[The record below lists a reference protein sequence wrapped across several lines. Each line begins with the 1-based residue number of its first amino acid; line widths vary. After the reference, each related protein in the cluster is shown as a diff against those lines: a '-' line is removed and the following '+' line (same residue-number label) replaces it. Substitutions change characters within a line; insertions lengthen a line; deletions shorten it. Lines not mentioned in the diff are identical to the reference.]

1 MKKKII
7 YTFLLSMLLIQIML
21 PSIVYAILQP
31 ASEPTYFGM
40 DVSAYQGY
48 INYDKVKQEGI
59 EFVYIKA
66 TEGTWYTDRYLKYNY
81 ENAKRVGIKVGFYHY
96 VRATNADSAR
106 AEARYFV
113 NAISGLEGF
122 YHYVRAT
129 NVDSARA
136 EARYFVN
143 AISGLEPDCRL
154 AMDFEDFRGLNNR
167 EVNEIS
173 NIFLEE
179 TKRLTGKDMVIYS
192 NTYSA
197 RTVFSYELANNYPLW
212 VAHYGVSSPS
222 DNGKWN
228 SWVRISIYKQRETKW
243 SKWKCRLR

>member
-81 ENAKRVGIKVGFYHY
+81 ENAKRVGIKV
-96 VRATNADSAR
+96 
-106 AEARYFV
+106 
-113 NAISGLEGF
+113 GF